1 MSTDDKIKIIQM
13 LIDSID
19 EKERGKA
26 MSLVLS
32 RSFGFLEAGQMVE
45 SLNTKEPERIE
56 VLGIEARD
64 IHKSDTWRLALNHVA
79 DLSKNSLFV
88 AKDELQGLAA
98 RTQLYNLLELDK
110 FLIELINR
118 AHRQKILKPPAE
130 KKGRQ

>member
-1 MSTDDKIKIIQM
+1 MTTDDKLKMIQM
-13 LIDSID
+13 LIESID

-32 RSFGFLEAGQMVE
+32 RAFGFLEAGQMTE
-45 SLNTKEPERIE
+45 SLNTKQEDRIE
-56 VLGIEARD
+56 ALGVEAMN

-118 AHRQKILKPPAE
+118 AQRQKIIRPPVE